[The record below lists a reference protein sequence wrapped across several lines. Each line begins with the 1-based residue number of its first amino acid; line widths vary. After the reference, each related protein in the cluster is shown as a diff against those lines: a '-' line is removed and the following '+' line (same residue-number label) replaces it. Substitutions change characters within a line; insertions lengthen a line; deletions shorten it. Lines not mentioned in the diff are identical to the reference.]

1 VAVGWSCRLRVV
13 VVVFWRL
20 LVGVGI
26 LVGEDR
32 VSSLVVQA
40 SVLEQQCW
48 LHVVVA
54 ICCEVLVL
62 DRPCF
67 ELWVG
72 LLLCDSIGWSVPQ
85 LVVLESLQTTLVV
98 FEFR

>member
-1 VAVGWSCRLRVV
+1 M
-13 VVVFWRL
+13 VVFWRL

-26 LVGEDR
+26 LVGKDR

-40 SVLEQQCW
+40 SVLVQQCW

-54 ICCEVLVL
+54 ICCGVLVR

-67 ELWVG
+67 GLWVG
-72 LLLCDSIGWSVPQ
+72 LLLCVSNGWSVPQ
-85 LVVLESLQTTLVV
+85 VVLKSLQTMLVV